1 MTPRNSTS
9 GKATGKQQRVI
20 RGLDADQRREQR
32 RQALLD
38 AALELFAAQGF
49 VNTSIEQ
56 LCQHAY
62 VATKSFYESFDSR
75 DDLYAALLRQ
85 ITDGAFAR
93 LVTVA
98 AEAPDEETGTRL
110 LLAELAHAFVDD
122 VRVAQ
127 VTFGQGSAITPVA
140 ERQRRENRRA
150 AAAFVE
156 DLWVGY
162 GTVLTERYHGIAI
175 GLIGGLFDIIADWI
189 LDVPSAGP
197 TPASVDELI
206 ARLSDFYG
214 AVRNGS

>member
-9 GKATGKQQRVI
+9 GKTTGKQQRVI

-62 VATKSFYESFDSR
+62 VATKSFYESFDGR
-75 DDLYAALLRQ
+75 DDLYGTLLQQ
-85 ITDGAFAR
+85 ITDRAFAR
-93 LVTVA
+93 LASVVD
-98 AEAPDEETGTRL
+98 EAPDEETSTRL
-110 LLAELAHAFVDD
+110 LLAELAHTFVDD
-122 VRVAQ
+122 VRIAQ
-127 VTFGQGSAITPVA
+127 VTFGQGSAITPAA

-162 GTVLTERYHGIAI
+162 GTVLTERYHGIVI
-175 GLIGGLFDIIADWI
+175 GLIGGLFDIIADWV
-189 LDVPSAGP
+189 LDVPAAGP
-197 TPASVDELI
+197 TPAMVEELI
-206 ARLSDFYG
+206 TRLSDFYD